1 MGTSAKTCCII
12 LSHFTE
18 LCFLR
23 RYGFREQVEVT
34 LLGVDPVLATVVF
47 GITRTGAVPNNTGV
61 NNRNLWH
68 NTLAVTEHINRCAA
82 PCCYRC
88 LTTDRAPFSQTPRA

>member
-1 MGTSAKTCCII
+1 MLHPS
-12 LSHFTE
+12 L
-18 LCFLR
+18 
-23 RYGFREQVEVT
+23 RYGYREQVEVT

-68 NTLAVTEHINRCAA
+68 NTLAITEHINR
-82 PCCYRC
+82 
-88 LTTDRAPFSQTPRA
+88 

>member
-1 MGTSAKTCCII
+1 MPLKP
-12 LSHFTE
+12 L
-18 LCFLR
+18 LCSR
-23 RYGFREQVEVT
+23 RYGYREQVEAT

-68 NTLAVTEHINRCAA
+68 NTLAITEHINRLVFTTIFVHVTPVVAHWRCCAGRA
-82 PCCYRC
+82 RQR
-88 LTTDRAPFSQTPRA
+88 TTTTSW